1 MCSGTESKR
10 GSRVGCGVCGFGS
23 GVGCGFC
30 GFGSATDKS
39 MEEGV
44 LA

>member
-10 GSRVGCGVCGFGS
+10 GSRVGCGVC